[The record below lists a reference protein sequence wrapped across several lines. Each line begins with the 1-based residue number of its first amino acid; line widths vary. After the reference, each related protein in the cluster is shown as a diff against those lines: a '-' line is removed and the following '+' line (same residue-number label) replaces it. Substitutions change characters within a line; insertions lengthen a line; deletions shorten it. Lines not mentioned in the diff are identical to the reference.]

1 MEIRIILRGALSGF
15 IAGVL
20 GFVFAKIFAEP
31 VIEKAIDYESGRDSI
46 LAALN
51 KAAGR
56 PVAPDSPEIFS
67 RTIQSTVGIATGII
81 GFGTAMGAIVGV
93 AYLLMHGRFDTRPR
107 QLVWMIAAFGFFGVF
122 VLPYVRYPANPPAI
136 GHDFTI
142 TTRGHLY
149 LAMVAGSLILLGAA
163 VYLARRLM
171 RRFDML
177 PAIVLAGLAF
187 FVAYGLLIGLLPS
200 LGNLSANVAHANQF
214 GYGRAATETPQPVTN
229 ILNHSL
235 MVHGRTIK
243 TGEIV
248 YPGFDPDV
256 LWKFR
261 WYSLLDQL
269 LIWTAAGL
277 IFGELLERFLFA
289 DRKTRTV
296 PSSAPEPEFVG

>member
-1 MEIRIILRGALSGF
+1 M
-15 IAGVL
+15 L

-51 KAAGR
+51 RAAGR
-56 PVAPDSPEIFS
+56 PVASDGPEIFS

-122 VLPYVRYPANPPAI
+122 VLPYVKYPANPPAI

-149 LAMVAGSLILLGAA
+149 LTMVAGSLILLGAA

-171 RRFDML
+171 RRFDVL
-177 PAIVLAGLAF
+177 PAILMAGLAF

-214 GYGRAATETPQPVTN
+214 GYGRAATETPQPRHQHPEPPAHGPRQDDQDRRDRLSRFRSRRPVEIPLVLAARPAADLDGCGAHLRRTARAFPLRRPQDSHCSQLSAGAR
-229 ILNHSL
+229 IRRL
-235 MVHGRTIK
+235 GRT
-243 TGEIV
+243 
-248 YPGFDPDV
+248 V
-256 LWKFR
+256 LGTLAR
-261 WYSLLDQL
+261 R
-269 LIWTAAGL
+269 A
-277 IFGELLERFLFA
+277 
-289 DRKTRTV
+289 
-296 PSSAPEPEFVG
+296 